1 MISTIITTC
10 KREPSM
16 VLRALDS
23 ILSQTYRDIEII
35 VIDDSPDE
43 FAKRDDVGK
52 TVKNIIDLHPDIE
65 IQYIRHEKNLGACA
79 ARNTGLNAAKGDYIA
94 YLDDDDEW
102 LPEKL
107 EKQIKVMHNSDT
119 ALVYCGCYC
128 KNDTT
133 GKMYERKTAYY
144 RGMVF
149 DELLYSNFIAST
161 SFPLLKTTVLRDSGG
176 FDTEMQSAQDYDVW
190 LRISQGYQVD
200 FVAEPLV
207 IYHEH
212 EGEQITSN
220 PLKKISGLKRLNEK
234 YREYLDKDPK
244 LYNIRYLG
252 IAPYYALSGNT
263 QEAMNIWLKAVL
275 RCPSNIKENL
285 RYLKQIVMVKKRTVH
300 GQRKK

>member
-10 KREPSM
+10 KREPFM
-16 VLRALDS
+16 VVRALDS
-23 ILSQTYRDIEII
+23 ILAQTYRDIEII

-43 FAKRDDVGK
+43 FAKREDVERA
-52 TVKNIIDLHPDIE
+52 VKKCFDLHPDIRT
-65 IQYIRHEKNLGACA
+65 QYIQHEKNLGACA
-79 ARNTGLNAAKGDYIA
+79 ARNTGLKAAKGDYIA

-107 EKQIKVMHNSDT
+107 AKQIKVMHTSDA

-133 GKMYERKTAYY
+133 GKIYERKTAYY

-149 DELLYSNFIAST
+149 DELLYWNFIDST
-161 SFPLLKTTVLRDSGG
+161 SFPLLKTAVLRDAGG
-176 FDTEMQSAQDYDVW
+176 FDIKMQSAQDYDVW
-190 LRISQGYQVD
+190 LRISQSNQVD

-220 PLKKISGLKRLNEK
+220 PFKKISGLERLNEK
-234 YREYLDKDPK
+234 YHDYLDKDPK
-244 LYNIRYLG
+244 LYNVRHLG
-252 IAPYYALSGNT
+252 VTPYYSMSGDT
-263 QEAMNIWLKAVL
+263 QKAMNIWLKAVL
-275 RCPSNIKENL
+275 RCPTNVQENL
-285 RYLKQIVMVKKRTVH
+285 RYFKRIVMAKKRTVNV
-300 GQRKK
+300 